1 MQCNVMLCYAF
12 MYVCVYIHTH
22 FHELDVAQIKLLPL
36 SFETYPTLV
45 TVRAGSVQGAETGF

>member
-1 MQCNVMLCYAF
+1 MLCYAF